1 MDESD
6 SPDDGSKKNEGQSPD
21 NVTYKNEGQSPNN
34 VTNKNEGQSPDDG
47 RNNNRINNRINSL
60 RQICTII
67 RAISLPNKE
76 HIENGR
82 NKNEGQSPRGNKNEG
97 EFSGQTSKYKPA
109 EERYNSTDDEE
120 VFFFSKCD
128 KIQK

>member
-1 MDESD
+1 MDEAEIRLLRNYTPQPNANVRNMDESD
-6 SPDDGSKKNEGQSPD
+6 SPDDGSKKNEDQSPD
-21 NVTYKNEGQSPNN
+21 NVTNKNEGQSPDN
-34 VTNKNEGQSPDDG
+34 VTNKNEGQSPDD
-47 RNNNRINNRINSL
+47 
-60 RQICTII
+60 
-67 RAISLPNKE
+67 
-76 HIENGR
+76 GR

-97 EFSGQTSKYKPA
+97 ESSGQTSKYKPA